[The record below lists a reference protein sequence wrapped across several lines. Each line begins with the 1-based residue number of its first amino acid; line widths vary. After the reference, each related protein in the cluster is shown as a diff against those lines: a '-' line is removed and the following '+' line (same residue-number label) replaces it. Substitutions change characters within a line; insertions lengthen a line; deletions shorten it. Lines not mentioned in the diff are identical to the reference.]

1 MVSSSDLDQATHTP
15 SAGGHLAFP
24 EALDHLP
31 KYLPSL
37 YEMAEEHLWGL
48 LGSRGERE
56 KIAILGLARGETR
69 RTMAIRLG
77 VGVSYLDGYI
87 ARDGELR
94 EAVEFAEAIAIQ
106 PLEAELRSRALA
118 GADDKGSIRALEISL
133 KKLDPA
139 YRDNQQIQLTLVQG
153 AARAQSTVQDRWSPP
168 KDVTPGA

>member
-1 MVSSSDLDQATHTP
+1 VDTDHQVDLA
-15 SAGGHLAFP
+15 
-24 EALDHLP
+24 
-31 KYLPSL
+31 LPSFL
-37 YEMAEEHLWGL
+37 PSIFELAEEHLWGL
-48 LGSRGERE
+48 TRGRIERE
-56 KIAILGLARGETR
+56 KVAILGLARGETR

-77 VGVSYLDGYI
+77 MGVSALEGYI

-118 GADDKGSIRALEISL
+118 GAEDKGSIRALEISL

-153 AARAQSTVQDRWSPP
+153 AARAQSSVQDRWQPR
-168 KDVTPGA
+168 DVTPPGS